1 MNAMARKELGKQAVP
16 GQIASQTTDVD
27 IFELIPFLGRDDSK
41 LVNFVDMPGLQDTE
55 GRDQAILDNMVEQ
68 LREKFQTIDMFV
80 LCFEKGKFDQGIQ
93 GMMQTYMRLLNDKEK
108 IWQNMTAV
116 ITKVGWDSEEHD
128 ELKEWIEEMDNWEN
142 NLKTE
147 FSKRYEGAEPSI
159 LVISQDITRKKR
171 KENKEGTEQEKL
183 MVEKME

>member
-1 MNAMARKELGKQAVP
+1 
-16 GQIASQTTDVD
+16 
-27 IFELIPFLGRDDSK
+27 
-41 LVNFVDMPGLQDTE
+41 
-55 GRDQAILDNMVEQ
+55 
-68 LREKFQTIDMFV
+68 
-80 LCFEKGKFDQGIQ
+80 
-93 GMMQTYMRLLNDKEK
+93 
-108 IWQNMTAV
+108 MTAV

-171 KENKEGTEQEKL
+171 KENKEGTE
-183 MVEKME
+183 